1 MDFTTAD
8 NILNDAAVELGIA
21 QTDLADP
28 YASTNQNIIHLRR
41 LLKRVGRR
49 LCRARD
55 WTHLVREHTFST
67 VNGTES
73 YALPSDYVRIKD
85 ETQWNRTLSSPL
97 DGPVESQDWQTL
109 KASTASS
116 GVFKRF
122 RVWQG
127 LFWLEPTPTGIET
140 IAYEY
145 VSNLWVVPTG
155 ATWPTA
161 CTNVPTLPTDTL
173 RFDEDLLVAALK
185 LAWKEAKNQDTSAA
199 LEDLQQAWSAVA
211 GGDGAKPVLSLS
223 GGRAF
228 RPCCPRLPDTGWGL

>member
-21 QTDLADP
+21 AADVADP
-28 YASTNQNIIHLRR
+28 YGSLNQNIIHLRR

-55 WTHLVREHTFST
+55 WTHQVREYTFPTVAST
-67 VNGTES
+67 AS
-73 YALPSDYVRIKD
+73 YALPTDYARMRD
-85 ETQWNRTLSSPL
+85 GTHWNRTLSSPL
-97 DGPVESQDWQTL
+97 DAPVESAEWQEL
-109 KASTASS
+109 KAQTASS

-127 LFWLEPTPTGIET
+127 LFWLDPTPTGIET

-145 VSNLWVVPTG
+145 SSNLWVVPTG

-161 CTNVPTLPTDTL
+161 CTNIPTLYTDTL

-185 LAWKEAKNQDTSAA
+185 LAWKEAKGQDTSAV
-199 LEDLQQAWSAVA
+199 LEDFQQAWSAVA
-211 GGDGAKPVLSLS
+211 GGDGARPILSLS
-223 GGRAF
+223 GGSSF
-228 RPCCPRLPDTGWGL
+228 VPCRPRLPDTGWGL